1 MKSEVV
7 CVFREEVKCYLND
20 KICICPLAP
29 GKINYKITMDIFLG
43 N

>member
-1 MKSEVV
+1 MKREVG

-20 KICICPLAP
+20 KICICPLGI
-29 GKINYKITMDIFLG
+29 GKMNYKITMDIFQG

>member
-1 MKSEVV
+1 MKSEVG
-7 CVFREEVKCYLND
+7 CVFREEVQCYLND

-29 GKINYKITMDIFLG
+29 GKMNYKIAMDVFQA